1 METTEGNNN
10 NNNSSIKLYIDQ
22 ILSNK
27 RFSLFS
33 TVSSLIIVVIYILA
47 SNSPD
52 SFIIR
57 DRPEADP
64 LSSVYTLLA
73 YPEKSFDILENPV
86 IAVDVRE
93 LGLSNKFIV
102 LDMAPL
108 KLKSNESIEVEVQIE
123 TSAFAILEGKVGK
136 QIVDKEKRSVNF
148 TCSLSQNAPC
158 NIEEI
163 IRVPVSEKQ
172 DFYFVTKIL
181 NNQEVASKVENF
193 RVRSVSFNLSSRIY
207 LFAVKILFIFATIVS
222 LCWFSAKVKAID
234 PVFLT
239 LEQKTFP
246 FLTTYLIII
255 NEPITTYFADYRF
268 YVWVISF
275 LFAGFST
282 FLVKYWLSKMHEIG
296 GSDSSLID
304 KSSTFVKLYSIFY
317 FVVVSVAYV
326 EYGNIKLRDPLA
338 GFYGMEDKIFALSKV
353 LFFVALLIILVWGS
367 FKFQRIL
374 ERSHDIPERENSFFL
389 YSLFFLVTHLLMVL
403 TGMLSPVNS
412 DTFKIILF
420 CGISTLYVLSAGYL
434 FLPTKEGI
442 EQAIHLKKYDNPA
455 ARDRY
460 KDLEDSVHHEEK
472 HSIQNQKT
480 DQPLVTGGSDPVKS
494 LTEVEKAYPY
504 EKHDHDDH

>member
-1 METTEGNNN
+1 METTEGNTNT
-10 NNNSSIKLYIDQ
+10 NSSIKLYIDQ
-22 ILSNK
+22 ISSNK

-33 TVSSLIIVVIYILA
+33 TVSFLIIVAIFILA

-64 LSSVYTLLA
+64 LSSVYELLT

-86 IAVDVRE
+86 LAVDVRE
-93 LGLSNKFIV
+93 LGSSNKFIV
-102 LDMAPL
+102 LDMTPL
-108 KLKSNESIEVEVQIE
+108 KLKLNESIDLEVQIE
-123 TSAFAILEGKVGK
+123 TSAFTILGGKVGEK
-136 QIVDKEKRSVNF
+136 IIDKEKRSVNF
-148 TCSLSQNAPC
+148 TCSVSQNAPC
-158 NIEEI
+158 NTEEI
-163 IRVPVSEKQ
+163 VRVSISEEQ
-172 DFYFVTKIL
+172 DFYFVMRIL
-181 NNQEVASKVENF
+181 NNQEIASKVENF
-193 RVRSVSFNLSSRIY
+193 RVRSISFNLSSRIY
-207 LFAVKILFIFATIVS
+207 LFAVKILFILASIVCV
-222 LCWFSAKVKAID
+222 LWLSAKVKNID
-234 PVFLT
+234 PAFLT

-255 NEPITTYFADYRF
+255 NEPITTYFSDYKF

-275 LFAGFST
+275 LFAGFSAL
-282 FLVKYWLSKMHEIG
+282 LVKYWLSKMHEIG

-304 KSSTFVKLYSIFY
+304 KSSTFVKLYSLFY

-353 LFFVALLIILVWGS
+353 LLFVALLVALVWSS
-367 FKFQRIL
+367 FKLQRIFD
-374 ERSHDIPERENSFFL
+374 RSNEIPERDNSFFV
-389 YSLFFLVTHLLMVL
+389 YSLFFMVTHLLMVL

-412 DTFKIILF
+412 DTFKKILF

-434 FLPTKEGI
+434 FSPTKEGI

-494 LTEVEKAYPY
+494 LGEVEKAYPY
-504 EKHDHDDH
+504 EKHDQDDH